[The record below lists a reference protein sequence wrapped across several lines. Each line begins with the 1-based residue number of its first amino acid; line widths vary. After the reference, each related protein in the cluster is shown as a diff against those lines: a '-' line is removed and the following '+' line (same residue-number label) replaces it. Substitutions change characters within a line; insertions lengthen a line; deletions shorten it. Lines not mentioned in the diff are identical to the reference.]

1 MKKRFFFLGLIFALS
16 ALAGHAQIDVIY
28 TQDFETGTPQTYTT
42 SGNVGISTTIAS
54 GGSRAAQI
62 HSITNQ
68 QEWILLDTIDF
79 SQNSDYHY
87 YTLEFMQIAFIDPRD
102 MASALRMSVC
112 NVEARLPTSSAW
124 ITLSGT
130 HYNMADGGCRNF
142 STYGCFHKDC
152 YSDWT
157 GTTASNAMWKKERFD
172 LNSFFNGVAPQDK
185 KLLVRFKVW
194 ERQSATDNNAGWFLD
209 DITFRASSQAIVTPY
224 VTMLSFPDYINYPS
238 SRGALLK
245 ALVTT
250 PVVQG
255 INGDSV
261 YAEYRV
267 GNNPTLHRAYLHRS
281 GPNGLFEGRIPFYG
295 FDTLMH
301 YHLIIRDSTVNDNT
315 VTFPK
320 NSSQWLTYRC
330 KRGKTNTAGPPGNQS
345 NNSNFPFP
353 YYADNKSEFI
363 YDSVF
368 MAEMGYGPGYIKSF
382 RFIIS
387 NNNTTIVRPRL
398 QIRMCNKSY
407 SENRTG
413 SNLAFTATAM
423 PIVYDSVF
431 VLEQCAAN
439 SYKTITLQDT
449 FFYSGSDLVV
459 QMILDGG
466 LVDPVGT
473 PIKHIPA
480 PSNKQSLMIV
490 GHEGSL
496 EEDVFNGE
504 ASATGIVAQQRP
516 WIQFYESKHLPLM
529 SDCGISA
536 LAYPSYDVPC
546 NHGTDSVVV
555 WLKNFGVHTMNAVRI
570 WYRIDNEPPVYY
582 DWTGTLAGGD
592 SVRVHLNNNQT
603 FVVGYH
609 TMRAWVDDTIT
620 EGTLRVRDH
629 EPYNDTSFA
638 PFAVCDG
645 PYSGVRTIGTGASA
659 NFSSL
664 ENCLYVLSRCGV
676 NGPLTIKMPAGNYG
690 IVKFPFIPGA
700 SETNMITFE
709 PATESSVVTFR
720 RPRQGEST
728 NAEYLVD
735 ISEARGIL
743 FRNINFCNGRFSD
756 NRCNVL
762 VQMGEGSNLCVF
774 ENCYFADSNT
784 INSSCSALLKVSE
797 ADSVLVTNCVF
808 YGGAIGVDVRGSAPD
823 DLASNN
829 TVQFCEFSNQ
839 VNTAISVVNQSNV
852 VVDSNMVYD
861 VRTNASYTVLGQYVY
876 DASKITRNKVYS
888 TKGSSC
894 IGVSDMHGNSQT
906 YGVVANN
913 MIVSL
918 FDGSTNM
925 LTTPL
930 NIIKGSYLKVV
941 FNSVR
946 MNAPDFVNVAAATLG
961 GDIVSNIYFQNNVI
975 ASFDTSNY
983 AFNFMPGSNMSN
995 LHVDHNCYY
1004 SCSGVLNKLT
1014 GINYYSMNNWRT
1026 AVPGDQGSVTGNPNY
1041 TNGSTVDLRSFSELL
1056 RNVGTPVPGVTIDM
1070 FGTTRNATAPSLG
1083 AYEVSVLAV
1092 DFTPVEFVTPLPD
1105 YCGAPASIPVE
1116 VAIRNTGNG
1125 TYTYSTETPIT
1136 VYYSLNGGPVQTF
1149 TVSRNCGPSD
1159 TIHFL
1164 STRTMSL
1171 PSGPNNSD
1179 ETYSIR
1185 WWVKC
1190 SLDPDDMND
1199 TSMYTVIS
1207 RYAAP
1212 APTVINQNVPY
1223 RNFATI
1229 TPSSGI
1235 NSWPVNYYTSGN
1247 GRMQNSGISWFHS
1260 LDDTNYFFYGP
1271 TLVTSPLYAD
1281 TTFYIS
1287 QKRNL
1292 PLVKITEVQVSR
1304 APTAVGVTYPMPS
1317 WMHAQTNIAI
1327 ELTNCGDYPA
1337 NLEGDSIIIVQA
1349 TSAAKIWVLPNVTIQ
1364 PGANLVLQFKTSATA
1379 SDSTRTIFA
1388 PSTAIPSVSYTAN
1401 FGVIYRD
1408 GNGVAD
1414 AVPFNS
1420 VITTASTQPI
1430 NWSNQSIP
1438 ASVWQGSAINL
1449 AQGASTATPP
1459 VNTQT
1464 AGARRV
1470 AWPTNAPNA
1479 SPTATAT
1486 LWQVATNANPMH
1498 IGETE
1503 SELIRYFDNG
1513 CEGARAAVN
1522 LHVTN
1527 IPNIDITVEDLQ
1539 VNEGC
1544 SLTEIE
1550 PVSVDVHNYGSQAV
1564 SSVVVKYSLDG
1575 GTTVACADTLSV
1587 GIPARGMVHHT
1598 FTNTINMHTM
1608 QDSTFHLMVWVDLN
1622 DSDPYHDNDTLRGEF
1637 LALYTP
1643 EMPIVVS
1650 PQTINYNSTATLVA
1664 SGLNNRTAT
1673 AWYSS
1678 THTLLG
1684 ITMGS
1689 YVTPIIYHPDTFYV
1703 SGVALV
1709 NMPNTHIGTLASV
1722 TNNNFPS
1729 PYNPKTRYVKEQYLI
1744 PAEQMIAAGHG
1755 AGDIGSV
1762 AFYLESLG
1770 NNVSTFQFDYYTIK
1784 MGTVPEVTF
1793 TNGDF
1798 KTGLTQVYS
1807 ASNLSFSAQNIG
1819 WVTHTLDTVFHWD
1832 GESSIVI
1839 EVTRGL
1845 STAGISGGANTRY
1858 TAQPNTVIT
1867 KQNNTADQSTQTSGS
1882 RGGNRPDITFGFWES
1897 VGCIGPEA
1905 MIRIEVDGVPDTDA
1919 AVSWP
1924 SSLDTLMMSSCDTIS
1939 LNVKIDNHGQSNINN
1954 YTLHY
1959 KIDNGAWQQTTGS
1972 ANNLPLGYSREVHLL
1987 NTLLS
1992 PGRHVITAVIDI
2004 PGDSVTTNDTI
2015 RRTINVRFCTGN
2027 YIVGSCAGSEYPTI
2041 IAAIDTLTHAGVV
2054 GAVTFDLCADVFEG
2068 QLNIGPIDGVNDTN
2082 TITFRT
2088 IPGASMQAQVIH
2100 TPTNASNHVI
2110 RIFDVSNIR
2119 FDNIYF
2125 YANYT
2130 TGTGNNIFANVAK
2143 IDECSNIRFSNCT
2156 LRSKKTAASTTNA
2169 SLVLLGNG
2177 NHFITIDSC
2186 LLDSGYYAVRS
2197 VNNEYSDN
2205 ITIKENTILNFWYQG
2220 IHIRNTDT
2228 LSIYHDTIFA
2238 ASSLAGKPLTGIYVA
2253 NGMHVGV
2260 QRNSIYLLDTRTG
2273 GKRGIAINNCRG
2285 TNIDRVTVYNNMIS
2299 LSGTGVASLA
2309 SSGIWVDSLCKHVNV
2324 YFNTASLY
2332 AGPSQPQTRT
2342 FSCQNSSSVHVL
2354 NNIFDNRSK
2363 GYAYY
2368 VAIDTC
2374 VVNSNFNVYYS
2385 NSEPNPN
2392 TGARSFAFWSGQ
2404 SPVCLDSL
2412 KYINNKDNN
2421 SKEEY
2426 PFFFSET
2433 DLHLTLAQFAGDAQ
2447 YNPDVTTDVFGKI
2460 RPQIP
2465 APTIGAYEFHR
2476 LAHNIAIAV
2485 ITEPYVPLIT
2495 TGANP
2500 DVQNIETDSIRVRIK
2515 VYNNGDAPENN
2526 VTWYAY
2532 MADVFPQPRSETRTI
2547 SRLPLRTL
2555 VEDSTLV
2562 PSPLGIVDTQKI
2574 VVVLNIGPGV
2584 TDNDLS
2590 NNVDTAEVFL
2600 YPAYDL
2606 QLVSIAL
2613 DSTVDPLHCRM
2624 YQVPLKY
2631 TLRNVGKKDFPG
2643 DVMFTLGYDYYAQQ
2657 SGSNPLPNFPNI
2669 PGANSD
2675 DLRSLGTALPVG
2687 TMTEMVNSPS
2697 VQPNLYPTGYIGDLT
2712 IKLRGFVHYEHDVK
2726 PLTDTT
2732 NYINITSN
2740 HTPEMPIPHDTM
2752 VDYGTYA
2759 NFWAT
2764 QNAGRTIRW
2773 HRDTVS
2779 GNFFYN
2785 GNNNYGR
2792 STHWSNTP
2800 QYFHDSLYYLSCLST
2815 RNCTS
2820 YYSSINVGINPPLY
2834 YDVSI
2839 SEVRSPRASGRVY
2852 LEKDTVTLRVVNY
2865 GSEPISNIPIAFK
2878 FMNANGRV
2886 TYLEVHD
2893 TVRATIPGR
2902 IGDNVSYYD
2911 FSFDTALLQINQPL
2925 SNTNFTLNAWV
2936 YHPDDQQRGNDT
2948 LRTLHNFC
2956 SLAENIYDTI
2966 NSSAPTS
2973 VEGFDITRVS
2983 YNELDNIMPDMI
2995 GYDNLWLGNYN
3006 PSQAEIPTLYIR
3018 RGTQDTLTIEVANNL
3033 VEFDSSTAA
3042 SLCVAIDYNRDGS
3055 YDFNGV
3061 ENLTKSLLAKNAK
3074 VRSRREYKLPLT
3086 IPEYAHYGYM
3096 RMLVWVDG
3104 DSTAYVN
3111 GIHTL
3116 NVHGNGQMQQYLL
3129 YIQED
3134 VELDSVDAALTRVVA
3149 PRNHIVTDTDHY
3161 VSIMLANKGATPI
3174 TNATISYNFS
3184 DNFHPQQSGVI
3195 NWMGNLEPGMSAVV
3209 RLDSVYFY
3217 EGTTDLVCNVEV
3229 EGDTFHTTNNTLH
3242 YRYHRYFV
3250 IQARYIDS
3258 FDQELNRWYVPAGY
3272 NNFTRNYFDRGTPA
3286 KTNIVSSYSQ
3296 PNAYVTSCTEPVI
3309 SGKHGNRSVLYSPI
3323 INLRRIR
3330 IDTVEFLLSKNMGE
3344 GSFLKLEYINF
3355 EHKWV
3360 TLDDDAARW
3369 TADPEDNPSWYDQKE
3384 GWTGN
3389 TRNGEYIHLS
3399 LATKPLTGDFA
3410 QELQFRFVYTTPVTT
3425 SPAANFGDGAAIDN
3439 FIIGR
3444 QQRDIDVGVTEITH
3458 PVDPQ
3463 FGQTIYP
3470 RVIIHNYGYDSISN
3484 FRVSY
3489 IPYGSY
3495 LAHEAMCEYGIS
3507 PGGDIEYE
3515 FPFPF
3520 TITNDYPDTFSIA
3533 AFTDVQ
3539 LDLYK
3544 DNDTTVKVFGLAP
3557 LANDLYLYAL
3567 LSPLESAVAGD
3578 SLNITLRLRNF
3589 GQNEIEDCDV
3599 FYIYNEGDT
3608 VCEHIHFPDYLG
3620 HNLPSTEYFNY
3631 TFRKRERATMGTML
3645 LTTWCKYNLDVY
3657 PYNDTIVKEIAGIA
3671 AITDARATAAII
3683 DERNSSKTQFGVII
3697 DNVGANVINDF
3708 PVGFFIDKDPAKG
3721 TVETFHRAEGIP
3733 AGGRAIYY
3741 FKNYTDPGRT
3751 APYEFMTAYVTVPGD
3766 THKVNDTTDV
3776 VIPTYTDILAVKLQ
3790 IEENRTDSCRVRAVV
3805 YNNGTVPYF
3814 NIITLTAFV
3823 NGVRFTYG
3831 VPREGWYIEPGEYK
3845 HIDFLNKQ
3853 GGIFKIA
3860 KAPDRKYVG
3869 ELSFTTPTTDSD
3881 PSNNQTTIIEVLNY
3895 FEDIPFVA
3903 EPGFALEQNY
3913 PNPYDGTTR
3922 IEFVLPTEGR
3932 ARFFVNDLV
3941 GRQIHES
3948 TSYYTE
3954 GRHVV
3959 SFDGSNLPSGVYYYG
3974 IEFNGERRMRK
3985 MIIK

>member
-16 ALAGHAQIDVIY
+16 SFVTHAQIDVIY
-28 TQDFETGTPQTYTT
+28 NQNFETGTPVTYTT
-42 SGNVGISTTIAS
+42 SGNTGITTSIVS
-54 GGSRAAQI
+54 GGSRAMQI
-62 HSITNQ
+62 HNIPNQ
-68 QEWILLDTIDF
+68 EEWLMLDTVDF
-79 SQNSDYHY
+79 SQNADYHF
-87 YTLEFMQIAFIDPRD
+87 YTLEFMHIAFIDPN
-102 MASALRMSVC
+102 SVPPSMRQQIC
-112 NVEARLPTSSAW
+112 IIEARRPDQSGW
-124 ITLSGT
+124 IQLSGT
-130 HYNMADGGCRNF
+130 HYNLAEGGFPDFAQYN
-142 STYGCFHKDC
+142 CFHT
-152 YSDWT
+152 YAYADWR
-157 GTTASNAMWKKERFD
+157 ASTVNNSMWKRERFD
-172 LNSFFNGVAPQDK
+172 LNAFFTGVAPQDK
-185 KLLVRFKVW
+185 KLLVRFKVCQ
-194 ERQSATDNNAGWFLD
+194 RQAASDNNAGWYLD
-209 DITFRASSQAIVTPY
+209 DITLRASSQAIVTPSI
-224 VTMLSFPDYINYPS
+224 TMLSFPDYVNYPS
-238 SRGALLK
+238 SRGAKLK

-267 GNNPTLHRAYLHRS
+267 GNNPTVHRAYLHRTNS
-281 GPNGLFEGRIPFYG
+281 NGLFEGRIPFYG
-295 FDTLMH
+295 FDTMMY
-301 YHLIIRDSTVNDNT
+301 YHVVVKDSTVNDNT

-320 NSSQWLTYRC
+320 NSSQWLNYRC
-330 KRGKTNTAGPPGNQS
+330 KRGKTNTAGPSGNQT
-345 NNSNFPFP
+345 NSSTFPFP
-353 YYADNKSEFI
+353 AFSDTKSEFI
-363 YDSVF
+363 YDSVT
-368 MAEMGYGPGYIKSF
+368 MADMGYGPGYIKSF
-382 RFIIS
+382 RFMIS
-387 NNNTTIVRPRL
+387 NNANTIVRPRL
-398 QIRMCNKSY
+398 QLRMGNKSY
-407 SENRTG
+407 SEQRNAT
-413 SNLAFTATAM
+413 STSFTSTSM
-423 PIVYDSVF
+423 QIVYDSVF

-439 SYKTITLQDT
+439 SYRVVDLQDT
-449 FFYSGSDLVV
+449 FFYAGGDLVV
-459 QMILDGG
+459 QVILDGG
-466 LVDPVGT
+466 STDPYGT

-480 PSNKQSLMIV
+480 PSNKMSLYIDGYEGQV
-490 GHEGSL
+490 GI
-496 EEDVFNGE
+496 DVFSNVSAGIGE
-504 ASATGIVAQQRP
+504 TAPVRP
-516 WIQFYESKHLPLM
+516 WLQFYETKHLPLM
-529 SDCGISA
+529 SDCGVSA
-536 LAYPSYDVPC
+536 LSYPSFEVPC
-546 NHGTDSVVV
+546 NQGTDSVVV
-555 WLKNFGVHTMNAVRI
+555 WLKNYGVHTMNAVRI
-570 WYRIDNEPPVYY
+570 WYRIDNDPPVYY
-582 DWTGTLAGGD
+582 DWTGALAGGD
-592 SVRVHLNNNQT
+592 SVRVHLNDNQAFT
-603 FVVGYH
+603 VGYH

-620 EGTLRVRDH
+620 EGTVRVRDH

-638 PFAVCDG
+638 PFATCDG
-645 PYSGVRTIGTGASA
+645 PYNGVRTVGTGSSA

-676 NGPLTIKMPAGNYG
+676 NGPLTIKLPAGDYG
-690 IVKFPFIPGA
+690 VVKFPFIPGA
-700 SETNMITFE
+700 STTNMITFE
-709 PATESSVVTFR
+709 PASESAVVTFR
-720 RPRQGEST
+720 RARQGVTT
-728 NAEYLVD
+728 NSEYLVD
-735 ISEARGIL
+735 ISEARGIR
-743 FRNINFCNGRFSD
+743 FKNIRFSNGRFSD

-762 VQMGEGSNLCVF
+762 VQMGAGSNLCRF
-774 ENCYFADSNT
+774 ENCYFSDSNT
-784 INSSCSALLKVSE
+784 INNSCAALLRVSD

-823 DLASNN
+823 DLSYNN
-829 TVQFCEFSNQ
+829 TVQFNEFSYQ

-852 VVDSNMVYD
+852 LVDSNMVYD

-876 DASKITRNKVYS
+876 DASQITRNKVFS
-888 TKGSSC
+888 TKGASC
-894 IGVSDMHGNSQT
+894 IGVSDMHGTPQN

-918 FDGSTNM
+918 FDNTTNM

-961 GDIVSNIYFQNNVI
+961 GDIISNIYFQNNVI
-975 ASFDTSNY
+975 AAFDTSNY
-983 AFNFMPGSNMSN
+983 AFNYMPGSNMSN
-995 LHVDHNCYY
+995 IHVDHNCYY
-1004 SCSGVLNKLT
+1004 SCSGVLNKLSS
-1014 GINYYSMNNWRT
+1014 INYYSLNSWRN

-1056 RNVGTPVPGVTIDM
+1056 RNVGTPVAGVTVDM

-1092 DFTPVEFVTPLPD
+1092 DLTPVEFVTPLPD
-1105 YCGAPASIPVE
+1105 YCGAPSSIPVE

-1125 TYTYSTETPIT
+1125 TYTYSSDSPIT
-1136 VYYSLNGGPVQTF
+1136 VYYSLNGGPVQSF
-1149 TVSRNCGPSD
+1149 VVNRNCGPSD

-1179 ETYSIR
+1179 EIYSIR

-1190 SLDPDDMND
+1190 NLDPDDMND
-1199 TSMYTVIS
+1199 TSMYTVVS

-1223 RNFATI
+1223 RTTATV
-1229 TPSSGI
+1229 TPTAGI
-1235 NSWPVNYYTSGN
+1235 NTWPVNYYTSGN
-1247 GRMQNSGISWFHS
+1247 GRQQNSGISWYHS
-1260 LDDTNYFFYGP
+1260 LDDTSYFHYGP
-1271 TLVTSPLYAD
+1271 SLTTGLLYSDTS
-1281 TTFYIS
+1281 FYIS

-1304 APTAVGVTYPMPS
+1304 NIAAVGVTNPMPS
-1317 WMHAQTNIAI
+1317 WMHAQTNIAV

-1337 NLEGDSIIIVQA
+1337 NLEGDSIIVVQA
-1349 TSAAKIWVLPNVTIQ
+1349 AAAAKIWVLPNVTIM
-1364 PGANLVLQFKTSATA
+1364 PGANLVLQFKSSTTA

-1388 PSTAIPSVSYTAN
+1388 PSTAIPSVSYTSN

-1408 GNGVAD
+1408 GHGVAD
-1414 AVPFNS
+1414 AVPFNG
-1420 VITTASTQPI
+1420 VISTPSTQAI
-1430 NWSNQSIP
+1430 NWGNQSIP
-1438 ASVWQGSAINL
+1438 AAVWQGSAINL

-1459 VNTQT
+1459 VNTST

-1470 AWPTNAPNA
+1470 AWPTNSASA
-1479 SPTATAT
+1479 SPTATAQ
-1486 LWQVATNANPMH
+1486 LWQVATADNPMH

-1503 SELIRYFDNG
+1503 NNLILYFDNG
-1513 CEGARAAVN
+1513 CEGARSAVN
-1522 LHVTN
+1522 MHVTG
-1527 IPNIDITVEDLQ
+1527 IPSVDVMVEDLT

-1544 SLTEIE
+1544 NLTEAE
-1550 PVSVDVHNYGSQAV
+1550 PVAVDIHNYGSQAV

-1575 GTTVACADTLSV
+1575 GATVACADTLAA
-1587 GIPARGMVHHT
+1587 GIPSHGVIHHI
-1598 FTNTINMHTM
+1598 FSNTINMHAP
-1608 QDSTFHLMVWVDLN
+1608 QDSVFRVMVWTDII
-1622 DSDPYHDNDTLRGEF
+1622 DTDPFQDNDTLRGEF
-1637 LALYTP
+1637 LSQFTP
-1643 EMPIVVS
+1643 EMPVVVS
-1650 PQTINYNSTATLVA
+1650 PVTVAYNHDTTLTVSGINSL
-1664 SGLNNRTAT
+1664 TAT

-1678 THTLLG
+1678 DHSFLG
-1684 ITMGS
+1684 ITRGS
-1689 YVTPIIYHPDTFYV
+1689 YVTPIIYHPDTFFV

-1709 NMPNTHIGTLASV
+1709 NMPNTHVGTLASV
-1722 TNNNFPS
+1722 TNNNYPS

-1755 AGDIGSV
+1755 EGDISSI

-1770 NNVSTFQFDYYTIK
+1770 NNVNSFSFDYYTIK
-1784 MGTVPEVTF
+1784 MGTVPDVMF
-1793 TNGDF
+1793 TNGEY
-1798 KTGLTQVYS
+1798 KTGLTQVYTD
-1807 ASNLSFSAQNIG
+1807 SNFTLTAENIG
-1819 WVTHTLDTVFHWD
+1819 WVTHMLDTTFHWN
-1832 GESSIVI
+1832 GTSSIVV

-1845 STAGISGGANTRY
+1845 STAGLSGGANTRY
-1858 TAQPNTVIT
+1858 TAQANTVVT

-1882 RGGNRPDITFGFWES
+1882 RGGNRPDITFGFLES
-1897 VGCIGPEA
+1897 VGCMGPEA
-1905 MIRIEVDGVPDTDA
+1905 MIRIEVSGVPDTDA
-1919 AVSWP
+1919 AVVWP
-1924 SSLDTLMMSSCDTIS
+1924 ASLDTLLMTSCDTIS
-1939 LNVKIDNHGQSNINN
+1939 LNASIVNHGQSNINN

-1959 KIDNGAWQQTTGS
+1959 QIDGGAWQQTTGS

-1987 NTLLS
+1987 DAILN

-2004 PGDSVTTNDTI
+2004 SGDTVSSNDTI
-2015 RRTINVRFCTGN
+2015 RRVINVRFCAGN
-2027 YIVGSCAGSEYPTI
+2027 YYVGSCANNAYPTV
-2041 IAAIDTLTHAGVV
+2041 IAAIDTLLHAGVV
-2054 GAVTFDLCADVFEG
+2054 GPVTFELCPEVFEG
-2068 QLNIGPIDGVNDTN
+2068 QLNIGPIAGVNDTN
-2082 TITFRT
+2082 TVTFKTRDDAP
-2088 IPGASMQAQVIH
+2088 IQAQIIH
-2100 TPTNASNHVI
+2100 TPSSASNHVI
-2110 RIFDVSNIR
+2110 RVFDVSNIR

-2125 YANYT
+2125 YADYT
-2130 TGTGNNIFANVAK
+2130 TGSGNNIYANVAK
-2143 IDECSNIRFSNCT
+2143 IDECRNIRFSNCT
-2156 LRSKKTAASTTNA
+2156 IRSKKTTASSTNA
-2169 SLVLLGNG
+2169 NLILLGNG

-2197 VNNEYSDN
+2197 FNNDYSDN

-2220 IHIRNTDT
+2220 VHIRNTDT
-2228 LSIYHDTIFA
+2228 LSVYHDTIFA

-2253 NGMHVGV
+2253 NGVRISV
-2260 QRNSIYLLDTRTG
+2260 QRNSIYLLDSRTG
-2273 GKRGIAINNCRG
+2273 GKRGISINNCRG

-2299 LSGTGVASLA
+2299 LSGSGIAALPSA
-2309 SSGIWVDSLCKHVNV
+2309 GIWVDSLCKHVNV

-2332 AGPSQPQTRT
+2332 AGANQPQTRT

-2374 VVNSNFNVYYS
+2374 VTNSNFNVYYS
-2385 NSEPNPN
+2385 NSEPNLN
-2392 TGARSFAFWSGQ
+2392 TGARNFVYWAGQ
-2404 SPVCLDSL
+2404 SPVSIDSL
-2412 KYINNKDNN
+2412 RNINNKDNN

-2476 LAHNIAIAV
+2476 LSHNIAIAV
-2485 ITEPYVPLIT
+2485 ITEPYVPAIT
-2495 TGANP
+2495 TGSNP
-2500 DVQNIETDSIRVRIK
+2500 DVLNIETDSIRVRVKI
-2515 VYNNGDAPENN
+2515 YNNGEAPEPN

-2532 MADVFPQPRSETRTI
+2532 MADVFPQPRSETRNI
-2547 SRLPLRTL
+2547 NLLPLRTL
-2555 VEDSTLV
+2555 LEDSTLV

-2574 VVVLNIGPGV
+2574 VVVLNIGSGV
-2584 TDNDLS
+2584 TDNDLT
-2590 NNVDTAEVFL
+2590 NNTDTAEVFL

-2606 QLVSIAL
+2606 QLVSVAL

-2631 TLRNVGKKDFPG
+2631 TIRNVGKKDFPG
-2643 DVMFTLGYDYYAQQ
+2643 DVYFNLGYDYYAQQ
-2657 SGSNPLPNFPNI
+2657 SGSSPLPNFPNI

-2675 DLRSLGTALPVG
+2675 DLRSLGNSLPVG
-2687 TMTEMVNSPS
+2687 TMTELVNSPS

-2764 QNAGRTIRW
+2764 QNASRTIRW
-2773 HRDTVS
+2773 HRDTTS

-2785 GNNNYGR
+2785 GNNNYLR
-2792 STHWSNTP
+2792 STHWNNTP
-2800 QYFHDSLYYLSCLST
+2800 QYFHDSLYYLSCLSS

-2820 YYSSINVGINPPLY
+2820 YYSTINVGINPPIY

-2865 GSEPISNIPIAFK
+2865 GSQPIANIPIAFK
-2878 FMNANGRV
+2878 FMNANGRT

-2902 IGDNVSYYD
+2902 VGDNVSYYD

-2925 SNTNFTLNAWV
+2925 SNTTFTLNAWV

-2948 LRTLHNFC
+2948 LRTVHTFR
-2956 SLAENIYDTI
+2956 SLAETIYDSI
-2966 NSSAPTS
+2966 NKYAPS
-2973 VEGFDITRVS
+2973 DVSGFDITRVS
-2983 YNELDNIMPDMI
+2983 YNELDNVMPDMI
-2995 GYDNLWLGNYN
+2995 GYTNLWLGSYN
-3006 PSQAEIPTLYIR
+3006 PSQAEIPTLFIR
-3018 RGTQDTLTIEVANNL
+3018 RGTQDTLTIEVANNYS
-3033 VEFDSSTAA
+3033 EFDSSTAA
-3042 SLCVAIDYNRDGS
+3042 SLCVAIDYNRDGV
-3055 YDFNGV
+3055 YDFNDV
-3061 ENLTKSLLAKNAK
+3061 ENLTRSALAKNVK

-3086 IPEYAHYGYM
+3086 IPEHAHYGYM

-3104 DSTAYVN
+3104 DSTAYIN

-3116 NVHGNGQMQQYLL
+3116 SAHTSGQMQQYLL

-3134 VELDSVDAALTRVVA
+3134 VEVDTVDAALTRVVS

-3161 VSIMLANKGATPI
+3161 VSIMLANKGITPL
-3174 TNATISYNFS
+3174 TTATINYSFNDY
-3184 DNFHPQQSGVI
+3184 FHPEQTGTIQWTGS
-3195 NWMGNLEPGMSAVV
+3195 LEPGMSTVV
-3209 RLDSVYFY
+3209 RLDSITFY
-3217 EGTTDLVCNVEV
+3217 QGTTDLTCEVEV
-3229 EGDTFHTTNNTLH
+3229 EGDTFHTSNNTLH

-3250 IQARYIDS
+3250 VQAIYVDS
-3258 FDQELNRWYVPAGY
+3258 FDHAINRWYAPAGY
-3272 NNFTRNYFDRGTPA
+3272 NNFTRNYFERGTPA
-3286 KTNIVSSYSQ
+3286 KSNIVAAYSQ

-3309 SGKHGNRSVLYSPI
+3309 SGNHGNRSVLYSPI

-3330 IDTVEFLLSKNMGE
+3330 IDTIEFLLSKNMAE
-3344 GSFLKLEYINF
+3344 GSFLKMEYFNY
-3355 EHKWV
+3355 EGEWV
-3360 TLDDDAARW
+3360 TLDDEGARW
-3369 TADPEDNPSWYDQKE
+3369 TIDPELNPSWYDQKE
-3384 GWTGN
+3384 GWTGS

-3399 LATKPLTGDFA
+3399 LSTKPFHDEFF
-3410 QELQFRFVYTTPVTT
+3410 QDLQFRFVYTTPVTT

-3444 QQRDIDVGVTEITH
+3444 QQRDIDVGVTQITH
-3458 PVDPQ
+3458 PTDPQ

-3495 LAHEAMCEYGIS
+3495 LAHETICEQGIT

-3515 FPFPF
+3515 FPYPF
-3520 TITNDYPDTFSIA
+3520 TITNDYPDTFSIT

-3544 DNDTTVKVFGLAP
+3544 DNDTTSKIFGLAP
-3557 LANDLYLYAL
+3557 LANDLYLYHL
-3567 LSPLESAVAGD
+3567 VSPLESAVAGD

-3608 VCEHIHFPDYLG
+3608 VQEHIHFPDYLG
-3620 HNLPSTEYFNY
+3620 RNLASTEYFNY

-3645 LTTWCKYNLDVY
+3645 LTTWCKYALDTY
-3657 PYNDTIVKEIAGIA
+3657 PYNDTIVRQIAGMA
-3671 AITDARATAAII
+3671 AITDAKATACII
-3683 DERNSSKTQFGVII
+3683 DERNSQLTRFGVII

-3708 PVGFFIDKDPAKG
+3708 TVGFWIDKDTSKG
-3721 TVETFHRAEGIP
+3721 SVETFHRADGIP

-3741 FKNYTDPGRT
+3741 FKDFTDGGRT
-3751 APYEFMTAYVTVPGD
+3751 APYEFMTAFVSVPAD
-3766 THKVNDTTDV
+3766 THHVNDTAT
-3776 VIPTYTDILAVKLQ
+3776 TFTNMYTDISILRLQ
-3790 IEENRTDSCRVRAVV
+3790 VEENRTDSCRVRAVL
-3805 YNNGTVPYF
+3805 YNNGTLPYF
-3814 NIITLTAFV
+3814 NIVTLRGYV
-3823 NGVRFTYG
+3823 NGTEVRYRVG
-3831 VPREGWYIEPGEYK
+3831 QNEWYIEPGETK
-3845 HIDFLNKQ
+3845 HVDFLTSS
-3853 GGIFKIA
+3853 GDYFKIP
-3860 KAPDRKYVG
+3860 KSPNHRYTG
-3869 ELSFTTPTTDSD
+3869 ECSFTTPTADSD
-3881 PSNNQTTIIEVLNY
+3881 PANNQTTIIEIVNY
-3895 FEDIPFVA
+3895 FEDIPFATDPDFV
-3903 EPGFALEQNY
+3903 LEQNY

-3922 IEFVLPTEGR
+3922 IEFAIPSSGKV
-3932 ARFFVNDLV
+3932 RFFVNDIV
-3941 GRQIHES
+3941 GRQVFENITHYS
-3948 TSYYTE
+3948 D
-3954 GRHVV
+3954 GRHTV
-3959 SFDGSNLPSGVYYYG
+3959 SFDGANLPSGIYYYG